1 MTDTRLLERARRLG
15 IDIADTNSM
24 IDALE
29 RNANSLEAAR
39 HQISNIVDEV
49 RMQTTLSRERVKWLT
64 QELDKLQDL
73 MRRSSPP
80 SGATA

>member
-1 MTDTRLLERARRLG
+1 MTDTGLLERARRLG

-49 RMQTTLSRERVKWLT
+49 RMQNTLSRERVKWLT
-64 QELDKLQDL
+64 QELDKLEGL
-73 MRRSSPP
+73 MRRSLPP
-80 SGATA
+80 GAPTS